1 MKSYIYILLILFIS
15 CKKENPEY
23 KVYQGKKLE
32 ISYNPILIKNL
43 KDQDYIEINGIKY
56 IHKENIFEIKNTN
69 NNFILSFNNVVVKK
83 ENKTSKEEGNIV
95 SISRSLISK
104 LTKTNN
110 YILHYPQKN
119 SLIGKV
125 VLSSKNNK
133 PIKIIINK
141 NYPAKI
147 KILEIQSTKKT

>member
-23 KVYQGKKLE
+23 KVYQGEKLE

-119 SLIGKV
+119 SLIGKI

-141 NYPAKI
+141 SYPAKI
-147 KILEIQSTKKT
+147 KILEN